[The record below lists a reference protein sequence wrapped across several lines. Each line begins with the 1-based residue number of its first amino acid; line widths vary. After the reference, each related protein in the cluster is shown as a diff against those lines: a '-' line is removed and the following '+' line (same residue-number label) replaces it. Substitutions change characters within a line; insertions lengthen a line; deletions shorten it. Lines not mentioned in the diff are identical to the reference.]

1 MNQILRHF
9 NCNLTD
15 FRLDWTVLQNR
26 TREAPQDGVECW
38 KRAGAHLSGP
48 RACSSLFCPAWC
60 RVPRHTRPHTRPAAH
75 SPAWPPGRFG
85 RRSARDTA
93 RPPGSAPHHPGHSS
107 HTWGQGRERERNHR
121 WGDPS
126 TTGHQ
131 SLQALRPPWF
141 PLPPMG
147 TFCSYIRPGCV
158 NSYFQIL
165 FPVLFRAGILF
176 SPYLISHC
184 PEPSSRLVSTW
195 TVRKTGDLQ
204 LL

>member
-1 MNQILRHF
+1 MGWSAGRGLALTSLGRELALPPFVLLDAEFLAIL
-9 NCNLTD
+9 
-15 FRLDWTVLQNR
+15 
-26 TREAPQDGVECW
+26 
-38 KRAGAHLSGP
+38 
-48 RACSSLFCPAWC
+48 
-60 RVPRHTRPHTRPAAH
+60 VPIP
-75 SPAWPPGRFG
+75 
-85 RRSARDTA
+85 DQQLTA
-93 RPPGSAPHHPGHSS
+93 RPDHPAGSVEDLPVILQGHQVLLLVIPGTVHIPGVKAGKGKE
-107 HTWGQGRERERNHR
+107 TT
-121 WGDPS
+121 GDPS

-147 TFCSYIRPGCV
+147 TFCSHIRPGCV

-165 FPVLFRAGILF
+165 FPVLFLAGMLF